1 MKWLSIGRTFVR
13 YWNMAQDPRTPSIVR
28 FMIYG
33 GIAYT
38 LMPVDLIPDWIPGIG
53 LLDDAAV
60 LPSLIALA
68 LLMTPKEV
76 KAAHG
81 NKGAV
86 TRPRPKTPKGSGAR

>member
-13 YWNMAQDPRTPSIVR
+13 YWNMAQDPRTPTIVR
-28 FMIYG
+28 LMIYG

-68 LLMTPKEV
+68 MLMTPKAV
-76 KAAHG
+76 KADHSSKVEVA
-81 NKGAV
+81 N
-86 TRPRPKTPKGSGAR
+86 PRPKAPKGSGAR